1 MLCYQPWH
9 NYLNIQ
15 SVLNIEDFKLSFEL
29 FLCRDISW
37 VWRTHEISLHKN
49 NSPGFPDKDTPLTGS
64 CYILYVYYVS
74 SVYIL
79 VTLYKSTPT
88 YLGLLLVDMHVDYRL
103 KKIILVILIPQKSG
117 FESFSFLIKKK
128 IN

>member
-1 MLCYQPWH
+1 MK
-9 NYLNIQ
+9 YLYTKTI
-15 SVLNIEDFKLSFEL
+15 LLDFA
-29 FLCRDISW
+29 
-37 VWRTHEISLHKN
+37 
-49 NSPGFPDKDTPLTGS
+49 DKDTPLTGS

-128 IN
+128 VN